1 MARVP
6 NNPKIYHITHVDNLS
21 SIIEEGAIWSD
32 AKRLGEDS
40 ECKLVGMS
48 HIKKRRLTEIE
59 VGCHPGTF
67 VGAYTPFYL
76 CPRSIMLY
84 ILHKGNNPDIEY
96 KEGQGP
102 IVHLEADLRECVEY
116 AEANGIL
123 WACSTLNAGAKYQS
137 DRFFNDLLHLDR
149 VNWAAVQTDSW
160 GGDSQLKTQKQAEF
174 LFHDTFPWH
183 LIRRIGVCDQRR
195 KTHVDSVLK
204 GLKDPPEVQIKRGW
218 YY

>member
-6 NNPKIYHITHVDNLS
+6 NNPKIYHITHVDNLPS
-21 SIIEEGAIWSD
+21 MIDDGAIFSD
-32 AKRLGEDS
+32 ARRLADDS

-84 ILHKGNNPDIEY
+84 ILHRGNHPDIDY
-96 KEGQGP
+96 TEGQGP
-102 IVHLEADLRECVEY
+102 IVHLEADLHECIEY
-116 AEANGIL
+116 AEEEGIR
-123 WACSTLNAGAKYQS
+123 WACSTRNASVQYEPEM
-137 DRFFNDLLHLDR
+137 FFNDASDLNRL
-149 VNWAAVQTDSW
+149 NWASIGATKWNDAQVKDR
-160 GGDSQLKTQKQAEF
+160 KQAEF
-174 LFHDTFPWH
+174 LFHDSFPWH
-183 LIRRIGVCDQRR
+183 LIRRVGVCDQRR
-195 KTHVDSVLK
+195 KTAVERLLR
-204 GLKDPPEVQIKRGW
+204 GLEDPPEVQIKSDW